1 MSSPKPTSRI
11 CLNCGETH
19 PNLSPQDEYSSNC
32 LLITIRRHGRELR
45 ETLPEA
51 TNVSISTILIPAD
64 ATERERLGL
73 WIWNRF
79 NDVKEENEH
88 ERALI
93 ARTNFV
99 KGRLR
104 VDSPIP
110 WLAWSAA
117 DGCSGQTRSKANFLV
132 LWHRMANSD
141 AGQSLALDTRGMTV
155 RWLSF
160 AIFPVTAGDILKV
173 GGRLRKAQPYSLYHP
188 KWIPDREKSFY
199 LFSCP
204 PHSVL
209 VTKETPLNTAQQ
221 TELATQSV
229 SSKHGA
235 EVSRAGKGLPRSLDL
250 A

>member
-19 PNLSPQDEYSSNC
+19 PNLSPQNEYSSNC
-32 LLITIRRHGRELR
+32 LLITVRRHGRGLR

-51 TNVSISTILIPAD
+51 TNVSISTIPIPVD

-79 NDVKEENEH
+79 NEVKEGNER

-93 ARTNFV
+93 VRTNYV

-117 DGCSGQTRSKANFLV
+117 GGCSGQTRSKANFLV
-132 LWHRMANSD
+132 LWHRMTNSD
-141 AGQSLALDTRGMTV
+141 AEQSLALNTRGMTV
-155 RWLSF
+155 CWLSF
-160 AIFPVTAGDILKV
+160 AIFPVKAGDILKV

-188 KWIPDREKSFY
+188 NWVPDGEKSFY
-199 LFSCP
+199 FFSCP
-204 PHSVL
+204 PRSVL
-209 VTKETPLNTAQQ
+209 VTNETPLNTAQQ
-221 TELATQSV
+221 TELATQSA

-235 EVSRAGKGLPRSLDL
+235 EVSRSWEGSTSKS
-250 A
+250 